1 MTIRTRDF
9 YTEQHPQ
16 IIHYLTRLTRCR
28 QRAEDLAQSVWLR
41 LLSAQG
47 RGDALPQDAAALRGY
62 LFAAARNL
70 FIDEYARKHGATRT
84 RSADPHDFDEFADDS
99 GVGSN
104 PEDLA
109 AREDLRKVVRDAIDK
124 LPAEQVRVI
133 DMWSQGS
140 SIRQMARA
148 AAAPVDTVL
157 SRKKYAFARMRLELA
172 EVAGELT

>member
-1 MTIRTRDF
+1 MTIRTGDF
-9 YTEQHPQ
+9 YAEQHPQ

-28 QRAEDLAQSVWLR
+28 QRAEDLAQTVWLR
-41 LLSAQG
+41 LLTAQG

-84 RSADPHDFDEFADDS
+84 RSADPHDFDGVADD
-99 GVGSN
+99 GEIGGN

-109 AREDLRKVVRDAIDK
+109 AREDLRTVVRDAIEK
-124 LPAEQVRVI
+124 LPAEQMRVI

-172 EVAGELT
+172 EVAGELA

>member
-1 MTIRTRDF
+1 MALKTADF
-9 YTEQHPQ
+9 YAEQHPQ

-41 LLSAQG
+41 LLTAQG

-70 FIDEYARKHGATRT
+70 FIDEYGRKHSATRT
-84 RSADPHDFDEFADDS
+84 RMADPNDFDDIADDS

-104 PEDLA
+104 PEDLL
-109 AREDLRKVVRDAIDK
+109 AREDLRRVVRDAIDK
-124 LPAEQVRVI
+124 LPAEQIRVI
-133 DMWSQGS
+133 NMWSHGS
-140 SIRQMARA
+140 SIRQMAGA

-157 SRKKYAFARMRLELA
+157 SRKKYAFARMRMELA
-172 EVAGELT
+172 AVAGELA

>member
-1 MTIRTRDF
+1 MAPKTSDF
-9 YTEQHPQ
+9 YAEQHPQ

-41 LLSAQG
+41 LLTAQG

-84 RSADPHDFDEFADDS
+84 RSADPHDFDSVADDS

-109 AREDLRKVVRDAIDK
+109 AREELRKVVRDAIDK

-133 DMWSQGS
+133 NMWSQGS
-140 SIRQMARA
+140 SIRQMASA

-157 SRKKYAFARMRLELA
+157 SRKKYAFARMRIELA
-172 EVAGELT
+172 GAVAELA

>member
-1 MTIRTRDF
+1 MAPKTSDF
-9 YTEQHPQ
+9 YAEQHSQ

-41 LLSAQG
+41 LLTAQD

-84 RSADPHDFDEFADDS
+84 CSVDPHDFDDVADHS
-99 GVGSN
+99 GVGSD
-104 PEDLA
+104 PQDLA
-109 AREDLRKVVRDAIDK
+109 ARDDLRKVVRDAIDK
-124 LPAEQVRVI
+124 LPAEQIRVI
-133 DMWSQGS
+133 NMWSHGS
-140 SIRQMARA
+140 SIRQMASA

-157 SRKKYAFARMRLELA
+157 SRKKYAFARMRIELA
-172 EVAGELT
+172 EAISELA